1 MILEIKKYP
10 DPILKRKAE
19 AIKEITLE
27 IKELILK
34 MKETMTN
41 PEVLKDSLK
50 KGSSAAGLAANQ
62 VGVPK
67 RLIVVNTGKE
77 LKAFINPEITEKGSQ
92 TNTDLEGCLSFPGVW
107 LEIKRANWIK
117 VKTLNEEGASVE
129 LRAEKF
135 LARIFQHEIDH
146 LNGILFFERLGLI
159 KRLKIQRQLNKASKN
174 P

>member
-1 MILEIKKYP
+1 MKLEIRKYP

-19 AIKEITLE
+19 AIKEITPE

-34 MKETMTN
+34 MKETMTD
-41 PEVLKDSLK
+41 PEALKESLK
-50 KGSSAAGLAANQ
+50 EGSSASGLAANQ
-62 VGVPK
+62 VGVLK
-67 RLIVVNTGKE
+67 RIIIVNFGKE
-77 LKAFINPEITEKGSQ
+77 LKAFINPEIVRKSLR
-92 TNTDLEGCLSFPGVW
+92 TNIAAEGCLSLPKVW
-107 LEIKRANWIK
+107 LEIKRANWVK
-117 VKTLNEEGASVE
+117 VKTLNEEGAPVE

-159 KRLKIQRQLNKASKN
+159 RRLKIQRQLNKASKN